1 MGHSTSGLSEAIE
14 QLMQRP
20 GTRQGRGQA
29 ESSPSSPPSSP
40 PAIAVILRDLVLVE
54 AARQGDEKAA
64 ELMLDQIRPLVG
76 HVVARL
82 DRQHTGAEPEDYI
95 NQLWLTRETAP
106 RRLDLFHGLAL
117 LGPWVESVVTR
128 LVLDQRR
135 SQKKHPAVRLTD
147 IEQPAP
153 DADPAAAVK
162 SRECIDRIVQGFV
175 AIFAAIDDRDRLLA
189 WLMYRFDG
197 MQQDAIGALFD
208 PPVSRSTI
216 CRYCQVIDEK
226 VRRAFKVDA
235 ALRSSVDEVFE
246 APEAI
251 RRALAERIVEAL
263 RAGSRP
269 GGSAVGP
276 AGAVFAAET
285 ARAGRYS

>member
-1 MGHSTSGLSEAIE
+1 MGNSTNGLSKAIE
-14 QLMQRP
+14 QLMQQP
-20 GTRQGRGQA
+20 STRQGRGRA
-29 ESSPSSPPSSP
+29 GSSS
-40 PAIAVILRDLVLVE
+40 PAIAAILRDLVLVE

-64 ELMLDQIRPLVG
+64 ELVLDQIRPLVG

-82 DRQHTGAEPEDYI
+82 DRQHVGAEPEDYI
-95 NQLWLTRETAP
+95 NELWVTRDSAP
-106 RRLDLFHGLAL
+106 RRLDLFHGLAP

-128 LVLDQRR
+128 LVLDKRR
-135 SQKKHPAVRLTD
+135 SQKKFPAVGLT
-147 IEQPAP
+147 EVEQQPAA
-153 DADPAAAVK
+153 DADPAATVK
-162 SRECIDRIVQGFV
+162 FRECIDRIVEGFV

-208 PPVSRSTI
+208 PPVSKSTI
-216 CRYCQVIDEK
+216 CRYCQVVDQK

-246 APEAI
+246 APEAL

-263 RAGSRP
+263 RARSLPHG
-269 GGSAVGP
+269 ATVGP
-276 AGAVFAAET
+276 AGAARAAET
-285 ARAGRYS
+285 PRAGRYS